1 VFRQLMRSF
10 ERGQAMMVFALVLP
24 VLLGMTGMAV
34 DLGSYAN
41 DRRDLQNAA
50 DSIALAAA
58 RDLPD
63 ATAATTSA
71 QSWATKNG
79 INWNQVT
86 LSITGGDTAP
96 KVSVDISRRHNFAFV
111 RMVGLSGKNVGAHAA
126 AVKASFAGGSGVVPW
141 SVLQSAVDGATNG
154 SVVTLKYDATGA
166 NVGNFG
172 TIQIDGGGANI
183 YQSDVMYG
191 SNSAV
196 CSATASGCTTTSCP
210 GTYPTPC
217 AETAPS
223 CDGPD
228 CIPQTGNMTGN
239 TRDAV
244 DFRLNYTSGTCDS
257 FGEVF
262 PTQDPDG
269 TYHLSPDCNPWTSGP
284 GSCPTPTTLC
294 SRRVAIIPVIDD
306 FGNGSSTPVTVQR
319 FALVYLE
326 GYSGT
331 CTGNSCDIQARFVKA
346 ELTANGLAGTYD
358 PTALIH
364 FVKLVE

>member
-1 VFRQLMRSF
+1 
-10 ERGQAMMVFALVLP
+10 MVFALALP

-41 DRRDLQNAA
+41 DRRNLQNAA

-58 RDLPD
+58 DELPIPGQ
-63 ATAATTSA
+63 AEVAAHR
-71 QSWATKNG
+71 WADKNG
-79 INWNQVT
+79 IDWNQVT
-86 LSITGGDTAP
+86 FDVSGGTTAP
-96 KVSVDISRRHNFAFV
+96 KVSVTISRSHNFTFT
-111 RMVGLSGKNVGAHAA
+111 RMVGISSRDVSAHAA
-126 AVKASFAGGSGVVPW
+126 AVKVSFAGGSGVVPW
-141 SVLQSAVDGATNG
+141 SVLQSAVDTAPNG
-154 SVVTLKYDATGA
+154 GLVTLKYDSSGA
-166 NVGNFG
+166 NTGNFG
-172 TIQIDGGGANI
+172 VIQIDGGGSNI
-183 YQSDVMYG
+183 YESDVMYG

-196 CSATASGCTTTSCP
+196 CSATTSGCTTTSCP

-228 CIPQTGNMTGN
+228 CTPQTGNMTGK
-239 TRDAV
+239 TQSAV
-244 DFRLNYTSGTCDS
+244 DFRMNHTSSTCDS

-262 PTQDPDG
+262 PAQDPDG

-294 SRRVAIIPVIDD
+294 SRRVFIVPVISD
-306 FGNGSSTPVTVQR
+306 FGNGSSDPVTVQR
-319 FALVYLE
+319 FALVFLE
-326 GYSGT
+326 GYAGA
-331 CTGNSCDIQARFVKA
+331 CTGSSCDIQARFVKA